1 MLLGV
6 CEIFSQAATLKLRQ
20 SCMLVCL
27 VHELT
32 HLVIVH
38 VQKYLRHECKIA
50 QDQLPSFDTFSSN
63 RVALGDS
70 TILLR
75 DSCVSKTIVFERSV
89 MKMFETVILYHRDVI
104 TLSHVV
110 LFIFSD
116 FFLLFGST

>member
-38 VQKYLRHECKIA
+38 VQKY
-50 QDQLPSFDTFSSN
+50 
-63 RVALGDS
+63 
-70 TILLR
+70 

-89 MKMFETVILYHRDVI
+89 MTMFETVILSHRDVI

-116 FFLLFGST
+116 FPVVWNYSGFRYNEYFLRIEHF

>member
-6 CEIFSQAATLKLRQ
+6 CEIFSEAATLKLRQ

-38 VQKYLRHECKIA
+38 VQKYLRHEFKIA
-50 QDQLPSFDTFSSN
+50 QDQLPSFDNFSSN

-70 TILLR
+70 TILLH
-75 DSCVSKTIVFERSV
+75 DS
-89 MKMFETVILYHRDVI
+89 
-104 TLSHVV
+104 
-110 LFIFSD
+110 
-116 FFLLFGST
+116 